1 MGKLVLFLADGTTMD
16 VPLDKERLTI
26 GRRADNDVCLPY
38 PAVSGEHAA
47 VVTILADSF
56 LEDLGSTNGTLVNGK
71 AVAKHFLVDH
81 DMIDI
86 GRQRLTYM
94 SDNEARV
101 DPLPPDIARSQMRGL
116 SEKVASARPRPSVAV
131 PLAGDVRERAS
142 PRNAP
147 LVADLEQ
154 QIRATPGLPEPPP
167 PANGESPAPGAAPAS
182 GGSSATA
189 LRGGTGPASVGRAS
203 GEAPAARRIQRPK
216 LPSADALADVAVRER
231 APPPR
236 AAPIARDESPPR
248 EGAEPAR
255 PSAPPPPVGPS
266 VRVLSGPSIGRTLPL
281 TKDELSIGRVG
292 AQVAVVRRTPDGYRL
307 VPLEGAQ
314 PPRINGAPVAQEGA
328 PLHPGDTFE
337 IAGVRLELSV
347 GA

>member
-1 MGKLVLFLADGTTMD
+1 VGKLVLFLADGTTMD
-16 VPLDKERLTI
+16 VPLDKERITI

-86 GRQRLTYM
+86 GRQRLTYV

-101 DPLPPDIARSQMRGL
+101 EPLPPDIARAQLRGL
-116 SEKVASARPRPSVAV
+116 SEMVAPARPLPSVAM
-131 PLAGDVRERAS
+131 PLAGDVRRQVNTRSALPRAGLERQMHESGMAEAPPSTTGASPEAGAARSSGGPAGAAAERAS
-142 PRNAP
+142 GPRSIA
-147 LVADLEQ
+147 
-154 QIRATPGLPEPPP
+154 R
-167 PANGESPAPGAAPAS
+167 APAHA
-182 GGSSATA
+182 SATQ
-189 LRGGTGPASVGRAS
+189 
-203 GEAPAARRIQRPK
+203 RIHRPT
-216 LPSADALADVAVRER
+216 LPGADALADVAARER
-231 APPPR
+231 ASFSRP
-236 AAPIARDESPPR
+236 APAIGEETKVRD
-248 EGAEPAR
+248 GAEPVQPA
-255 PSAPPPPVGPS
+255 APPAPAGPS
-266 VRVLSGPSIGRTLPL
+266 VRVLSGPSIGRTLPI

-292 AQVAVVRRTPDGYRL
+292 TQVAVVRRTPDGYRL
-307 VPLEGAQ
+307 VPLEGAE
-314 PPRINGAPVAQEGA
+314 PPRINGAPVAREGS

-337 IAGVRLELSV
+337 IAGVRLELSA